1 MTIIDKV
8 LINLHKGYERLKE
21 VAAVFSERARSELN
35 VIRMRIRINGVQDG
49 IDKLHRTIGRRVV
62 ELRAKA
68 ALSKAEEQLLRDE
81 EIIAAFAELARTKK
95 ELEDLI
101 AELKRE
107 QAEFTTVPK
116 KSEDTVV

>member
-1 MTIIDKV
+1 MTVFDKV
-8 LINLHKGYERLKE
+8 LINMHKGYERLKE
-21 VAAVFSERARSELN
+21 IAAVFSERAKSELN
-35 VIRMRIRINGVQDG
+35 LVRMRIRINGVQDS
-49 IDKLHRTIGRRVV
+49 IDKLHRIIGRRVV
-62 ELRAKA
+62 DLRAKS

-81 EIIAAFAELARTKK
+81 EIVAAFTELARMKK

-116 KSEDTVV
+116 KTEDTVV

>member
-1 MTIIDKV
+1 MTIFDKV
-8 LINLHKGYERLKE
+8 LINLHKGYERTRE
-21 VAAVFSERARSELN
+21 IAAVFSERARSELN
-35 VIRMRIRINGVQDG
+35 FIRMRIRIDGVQDG

-81 EIIAAFAELARTKK
+81 EIVAAFSELVRMKK
-95 ELEDLI
+95 ELEELI

>member
-1 MTIIDKV
+1 MTVFDKV
-8 LINLHKGYERLKE
+8 LINMHKGYERLKE
-21 VAAVFSERARSELN
+21 IAAVFSERAKSELN
-35 VIRMRIRINGVQDG
+35 LIRMRIRINGVQDG
-49 IDKLHRTIGRRVV
+49 IDRLHRTIGRRVV
-62 ELRAKA
+62 DLRAKS

-81 EIIAAFAELARTKK
+81 EIVAAFTELVQMKK

-116 KSEDTVV
+116 KTEDTIV

>member
-1 MTIIDKV
+1 MTVFDKV
-8 LINLHKGYERLKE
+8 LINMHKGYERLKE
-21 VAAVFSERARSELN
+21 IAAVFSERAKSELN
-35 VIRMRIRINGVQDG
+35 LVRMRIRINGVQDG
-49 IDKLHRTIGRRVV
+49 IDKLHRIIGRRVV
-62 ELRAKA
+62 DLRAKS

-81 EIIAAFAELARTKK
+81 EIVAAFTELAQMKK

-116 KSEDTVV
+116 KTEDTIV

>member
-1 MTIIDKV
+1 MTVFDKV
-8 LINLHKGYERLKE
+8 LINMHKGYERLKE
-21 VAAVFSERARSELN
+21 IAAVFSERAKSELN
-35 VIRMRIRINGVQDG
+35 LVRMRIRINGVQDG
-49 IDKLHRTIGRRVV
+49 IDKLHRINGRRVV
-62 ELRAKA
+62 DLRAKS

-81 EIIAAFAELARTKK
+81 EIVAAFTELARMKK

-116 KSEDTVV
+116 KTEDTVV